1 MSAEVGHRVAIFGAG
16 SVGCYLGG
24 RLAAAGADVTFIGRP
39 RLAELLA
46 KTGLTLTSLHDTKHQ
61 VAPDQLQF
69 STDAAVLA
77 DMDLVLVTVKSADS
91 DLAGLTLAR
100 YLKPS
105 AIVLSFQNGLHNTSI
120 LKNALPKHR
129 VLAGMIPYNVI
140 NRGAGCFHQGSDG
153 VLEVADDAALTPFL
167 PAFERAGLTLQ
178 THHDMQQVLWSKLL
192 LNLNN
197 AINALSGQPLKQELS
212 QRGFRRCL
220 AMAQLEALDLYRRA
234 GIKPARLTPIPPKL
248 MPKLLCVPDALFT
261 RLAARMLA
269 MDPLARSSMWEDL
282 EAGRQTEVD
291 WINGEVLRLAESLGQ
306 PAPINERLVAL
317 IRSAENGGRR
327 DWEALELLADLQR
340 QVKC

>member
-1 MSAEVGHRVAIFGAG
+1 MSAEVGRRIAIFGAG

-39 RLAELLA
+39 RLAEMLT

-100 YLKPS
+100 YLKPN

-220 AMAQLEALDLYRRA
+220 AMAQSEALDLYRRA
-234 GIKPARLTPIPPKL
+234 GIKPARL
-248 MPKLLCVPDALFT
+248 T

-291 WINGEVLRLAESLGQ
+291 WINGEVLRLADSLGQ